1 MASESDQETIYINS
15 RSLCNKYVIIAR
27 LRLFMIFV
35 TCIPVYTYHQVDF
48 SNLAELNVWDVEGTL
63 VKTMFSIYK

>member
-1 MASESDQETIYINS
+1 
-15 RSLCNKYVIIAR
+15 
-27 LRLFMIFV
+27 MIFV

-48 SNLAELNVWDVEGTL
+48 SNLAELNVWDVEGTV